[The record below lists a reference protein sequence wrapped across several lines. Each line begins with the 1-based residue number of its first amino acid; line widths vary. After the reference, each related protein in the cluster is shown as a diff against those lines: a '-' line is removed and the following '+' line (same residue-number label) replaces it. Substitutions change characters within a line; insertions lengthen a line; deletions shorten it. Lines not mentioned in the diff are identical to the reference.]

1 MIVENHAL
9 WGEEPTEEYPA
20 TFTYLGAEPLPDK
33 PNGRRPAVIICGG
46 GAFTHIAPHEQDPVA
61 FAFLDH
67 GYQAFVLNYVT
78 SATGDVSF
86 PHPQADLAKMVATV
100 RANADEWHV
109 DPKRVCVVG
118 FSAGG
123 MICASLA
130 TQWKSGPFAGPCRG
144 SSGGHPSR
152 CRGAGLSIARPCLCA
167 RFADARSAH

>member
-78 SATGDVSF
+78 SSTGDVSF
-86 PHPQADLAKMVATV
+86 PHPQADLARWSPRCAPTPTSGMSIL
-100 RANADEWHV
+100 
-109 DPKRVCVVG
+109 
-118 FSAGG
+118 SA
-123 MICASLA
+123 CAS
-130 TQWKSGPFAGPCRG
+130 WD
-144 SSGGHPSR
+144 SR
-152 CRGAGLSIARPCLCA
+152 RAA
-167 RFADARSAH
+167 

>member
-46 GAFTHIAPHEQDPVA
+46 GGFTHIAPHEQDPVA

-78 SATGDVSF
+78 SGTGDVSF

-100 RANADEWHV
+100 RAM
-109 DPKRVCVVG
+109 PTSG
-118 FSAGG
+118 MSIPSA
-123 MICASLA
+123 CASWA
-130 TQWKSGPFAGPCRG
+130 
-144 SSGGHPSR
+144 SR
-152 CRGAGLSIARPCLCA
+152 QAA
-167 RFADARSAH
+167 